1 MSFIPYLAFDGTCR
15 EAFDFYAG
23 VFAGEITFRMTCGES
38 PMAAELPAHAHDRIM
53 HSRLDCPHGAL
64 MGADC
69 PQSAPSAK
77 GCVNISVETPAEA
90 ERVFHALAEGGQVQ
104 MPIDETF
111 WAQRFGMLVDRYGHA
126 WMVNCMKP
134 MA

>member
-1 MSFIPYLAFDGTCR
+1 MSFVPYLAFDGKCR

-23 VFAGEITFRMTCGES
+23 IFGGQITFRMTFGES
-38 PMAAELPAHAHDRIM
+38 PMAAELPAQSHDRIM
-53 HSRLDCPHGAL
+53 HSQLDSAQGVL

-69 PQSAPSAK
+69 AQSTPSSK
-77 GCVNISVETPAEA
+77 GCVNITVDTPDEA
-90 ERVFHALAEGGQVQ
+90 ERVFHALAAGGKVQ

-126 WMVNCMKP
+126 WMVNCLKP